1 MSLRKRLVAALVT
14 MALVPGLSLGMTET
28 AAARGG
34 GFSGGHFGGGVRW
47 GPLWRGF
54 WRRALRG
61 APFRRGGFQGRAL
74 WGGGSVVATL
84 EVVSAAGTSRDPISA
99 VDGGISADST
109 ALPAL
114 APLRQPLAS
123 TTHHSFRP
131 LF

>member
-34 GFSGGHFGGGVRW
+34 GFSGGHFGGG
-47 GPLWRGF
+47 
-54 WRRALRG
+54 
-61 APFRRGGFQGRAL
+61 
-74 WGGGSVVATL
+74 SVVATL

-99 VDGGISADST
+99 VDGGISEDSA

-114 APLRQPLAS
+114 APLRQRLDSTMRHSSRPIVLRISSAS
-123 TTHHSFRP
+123 TITTTSHLSASG
-131 LF
+131 